1 MALNLWQIRSG
12 DGSMDSE
19 QLSSHAILFAD
30 IADSTRLYDR
40 LGDAVAR
47 DLVVLAIGIMKTEIR
62 DNAGEVIKTIGDGV
76 MGRFPSADAA
86 AEAAIRL
93 HEALALQEHLKSNNL
108 RLRIGLHVG
117 PVIEENDDLYGDA
130 VNVAARMM
138 AQAKAGQI
146 IASRQTVQMLNSKH
160 SASARMVDQ
169 TRVKGKA
176 CLMDIFEITWGQ
188 PEELTIIRSKVREMV
203 PPAFPLHTL
212 MTLKLQRQH
221 VSIDL
226 EHPIVTLGRNESNI
240 LVVDNPEV
248 SRLHARI
255 EFRKDKFIL
264 IDQSTNGTYLYPTG
278 CNMLYLRRDE
288 VLLEG
293 RGFFGLGQEV
303 GHDSPMA
310 VHYMCM

>member
-1 MALNLWQIRSG
+1 MANESR
-12 DGSMDSE
+12 DGLMGHA
-19 QLSSHAILFAD
+19 QPSSHAILFAD
-30 IADSTRLYDR
+30 IADSTQLYDL

-47 DLVVLAIGIMKTEIR
+47 NLVALAIDIMKRVVRANT
-62 DNAGEVIKTIGDGV
+62 GEVVKTIGDGV

-93 HEALALQEHLKSNNL
+93 HEALAMEKRLKSNNL

-117 PVIEENDDLYGDA
+117 PVIEEEDDLYGDA

-146 IASRQTVQMLNSKH
+146 IASQQTVHRLDRKH

-176 CLMDIFEITWGQ
+176 RLMDIFEITWGQ
-188 PEELTIIRSKVREMV
+188 PEELTIIRNKARELV
-203 PPAFPLHTL
+203 PPAAPQHTR
-212 MTLKLQRQH
+212 MTLKLQHQH

-226 EHPIVTLGRNESNI
+226 GHPVVTLGRNETNK
-240 LVVDNPEV
+240 LVIDNPEV

-255 EFRKDKFIL
+255 EVRKDKFIL
-264 IDQSTNGTYLYPTG
+264 IDQSTNGTYLYPLG
-278 CNMLYLRRDE
+278 CKMLYLRRDE
-288 VLLEG
+288 ALLEG
-293 RGFFGLGQEV
+293 RGYFGLGQEV
-303 GHDSPMA
+303 GPGSLMA
-310 VHYMCM
+310 VHYTCS

>member
-1 MALNLWQIRSG
+1 MNR
-12 DGSMDSE
+12 D

-47 DLVVLAIGIMKTEIR
+47 NLVVLAIDIMKAKIR
-62 DNAGEVIKTIGDGV
+62 ASSGEVIKTIGDGV
-76 MGRFPSADAA
+76 MGRFPSANAA
-86 AEAAIRL
+86 AETAIRL
-93 HEALALQEHLKSNNL
+93 HEALATEKRLESNNL
-108 RLRIGLHVG
+108 RLRIGFHVG
-117 PVIEENDDLYGDA
+117 PVIEEEDDLYGDA

-146 IASRQTVQMLNSKH
+146 IASRQTVQMLDSKH

-169 TRVKGKA
+169 TRVKGKSR
-176 CLMDIFEITWGQ
+176 LMDIFEITWGQ
-188 PEELTIIRSKVREMV
+188 PEELTIIRSKIPEMV
-203 PPAFPLHTL
+203 APAFPQHTL
-212 MTLKLQRQH
+212 MTLKLQRRH
-221 VSIDL
+221 ISIDL
-226 EHPIVTLGRNESNI
+226 DHPVVTLGRNETNQ
-240 LVVDNPEV
+240 LVIDTPEV

-264 IDQSTNGTYLYPTG
+264 MDQSTNGTYLYPAG
-278 CNMLYLRRDE
+278 CKMLYLRRDE

-303 GHDSPMA
+303 GPESPMA
-310 VHYMCM
+310 VHYMCL